1 MATAA
6 TQGGSRSHTNGV
18 LAITASQTSG
28 NGPRSAAA
36 AAAAAKPPSPKLKV
50 VVRRLAPGLTEA
62 EFTTILGDEWN
73 LGQGKVDWFLYK
85 PGKDS
90 KECVISIPCVMLLT
104 LSKSPSKPS
113 RPSRA
118 YLHLTNEIHLLNLS
132 DIVRESPFED
142 AQNTFTSQCLVGPPI
157 VEFAPYGRTP
167 GGRRR
172 VDARAGT
179 IDQDPEFMAFLEALA
194 NPMTSKEINA
204 DALLDGTSTKPEKVT
219 TTPLVQYLKDK
230 KANKSKEMAAKA
242 AKKQEAQ
249 LAKAKA
255 GKEPSEDVKKKGRDG
270 KSDKHV
276 ERAAREAVKIL
287 NREAATKASSAS
299 STSASEASSSEAS
312 GTPNLDVTKVHGRQ
326 RPAVIAAH
334 IKMLQR
340 DLGLSP
346 AQAHRQVRRD
356 TADAL
361 KAERAAAA
369 EKAAADPKEATSSQ
383 LSQSQGV
390 PTAPKASS
398 NQARDRKSRAKGSST
413 ESETGKASGSGSAPI
428 STPPVILLKKPENQ
442 RPGPASPTI
451 QQPKPAPA
459 VIARKSP
466 AVAVPSEGAT
476 QAFVKH
482 ANPSQGVTEALLK
495 EAMENFGAVSMVEID
510 KRKGF
515 AYVDFVD
522 TEGLKKAMAA
532 NPISVAQ
539 GTVQVMQRKG
549 TALPP
554 EKKPAHQTPNVPSR
568 GGRGGRGGTV
578 GRRGGRGGARGGAQA
593 GPSETKAPSAAPT
606 GPAVK

>member
-1 MATAA
+1 MATP
-6 TQGGSRSHTNGV
+6 TTPGGSRSHTNGV

-28 NGPRSAAA
+28 NGPRSAV
-36 AAAAAKPPSPKLKV
+36 AKLPSPKLKV
-50 VVRRLAPGLTEA
+50 IVRRLAPGLTES
-62 EFTTILGDEWN
+62 EFISILGDDWAV
-73 LGQGKVDWFLYK
+73 GQGKVDWFLYK
-85 PGKDS
+85 SGKDS
-90 KECVISIPCVMLLT
+90 KD
-104 LSKSPSKPS
+104 PSKPS

-118 YLHLTNEIHLLNLS
+118 YLHLTNETYLLSLS
-132 DIVRESPFED
+132 DIVRESVFED
-142 AQNTFTSQCLVGPPI
+142 AQNTFTSPCLIGPPT

-179 IDQDPEFMAFLEALA
+179 IDQDPEFMAFLEGLA

-204 DALLDGTSTKPEKVT
+204 DALLDGTATKQEKVT
-219 TTPLVQYLKDK
+219 TTPLVQFLKDK

-255 GKEPSEDVKKKGRDG
+255 GKESSSLEDVKKKGKDG
-270 KSDKHV
+270 KSDKLV
-276 ERAAREAVKIL
+276 EKAAREAVKIL
-287 NREAATKASSAS
+287 NREAASKASSAT
-299 STSASEASSSEAS
+299 STSASDASGSESS
-312 GTPNLDVTKVHGRQ
+312 GTPKLDVTKVHGRQ

-369 EKAAADPKEATSSQ
+369 ERATAESKEATAPQSSQ
-383 LSQSQGV
+383 AQTV
-390 PTAPKASS
+390 PTAPKASTS
-398 NQARDRKSRAKGSST
+398 QARDRKSRAKGNST
-413 ESETGKASGSGSAPI
+413 EVESSKASGSS
-428 STPPVILLKKPENQ
+428 STLASVPPVILLKKPESQ
-442 RPGPASPTI
+442 RPGPSSPTT

-459 VIARKSP
+459 AIARKP
-466 AVAVPSEGAT
+466 PVVAVPSEGAT

-495 EAMENFGAVSMVEID
+495 EAMETFGAVSMVEID

-554 EKKPAHQTPNVPSR
+554 EKKPVHQPPNAPSR
-568 GGRGGRGGTV
+568 GGRGGRGGTM

-593 GPSETKAPSAAPT
+593 GPSEPGKAPSTVPT
-606 GPAVK
+606 GPSAK

>member
-1 MATAA
+1 M
-6 TQGGSRSHTNGV
+6 
-18 LAITASQTSG
+18 
-28 NGPRSAAA
+28 
-36 AAAAAKPPSPKLKV
+36 
-50 VVRRLAPGLTEA
+50 
-62 EFTTILGDEWN
+62 
-73 LGQGKVDWFLYK
+73 
-85 PGKDS
+85 
-90 KECVISIPCVMLLT
+90 
-104 LSKSPSKPS
+104 
-113 RPSRA
+113 
-118 YLHLTNEIHLLNLS
+118 TNESHLLSLS
-132 DIVRESPFED
+132 DLVRESVFED
-142 AQNTFTSQCLVGPPI
+142 AQNTFTSQCLIGPPT
-157 VEFAPYGRTP
+157 VEFPPYGRTP

-172 VDARAGT
+172 DDARTGT
-179 IDQDPEFMAFLEALA
+179 IDQDPEFMAFLEGLA
-194 NPMTSKEINA
+194 NPMTTREINA
-204 DALLDGTSTKPEKVT
+204 DVVIDGTSAKQEKVT

-255 GKEPSEDVKKKGRDG
+255 GKESLDDVKKKGKEG
-270 KSDKHV
+270 KADKLV
-276 ERAAREAVKIL
+276 EKAAREAVKIL
-287 NREAATKASSAS
+287 NREAAMKGSSAS
-299 STSASEASSSEAS
+299 TSEVSGSESS
-312 GTPNLDVTKVHGRQ
+312 GTPKLDVTKVHGRQ

-369 EKAAADPKEATSSQ
+369 EKAAADSKEGGSSQ
-383 LSQSQGV
+383 SSQAQTI
-390 PTAPKASS
+390 PTAPKGSN
-398 NQARDRKSRAKGSST
+398 NQAKDRKSRGKGNST
-413 ESETGKASGSGSAPI
+413 EAESGKASSSGSAPAP
-428 STPPVILLKKPENQ
+428 TTPVILLKKSDNQ
-442 RPGPASPTI
+442 RPVPASPTTP
-451 QQPKPAPA
+451 QPKPASA
-459 VIARKSP
+459 ALARKP
-466 AVAVPSEGAT
+466 PPVAVPSEGAT

-554 EKKPAHQTPNVPSR
+554 EKKPAHQTPSAPSR
-568 GGRGGRGGTV
+568 GGRGGRGGTM

-593 GPSETKAPSAAPT
+593 GPSEPAKAPAAAPT
-606 GPAVK
+606 GPAAK